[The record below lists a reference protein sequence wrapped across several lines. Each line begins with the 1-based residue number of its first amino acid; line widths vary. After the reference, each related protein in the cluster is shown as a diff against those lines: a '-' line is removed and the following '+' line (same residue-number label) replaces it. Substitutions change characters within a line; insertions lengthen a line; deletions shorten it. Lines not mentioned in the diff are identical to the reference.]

1 MVNNLLSVNLLNSVN
16 YLAPKSSLVYI
27 VDMSHGFQP
36 TTSYPALTD
45 ERLSLIADALQDVR
59 NKALTLYDPLNGD
72 GPWGLGTRV
81 YERSCFKIKQL
92 THQHAW
98 LTVIEEEPKPRF
110 TFAIEGLPIRFYKGS
125 PDDPPPN
132 YLVTTY
138 GELLQRQLF
147 QDLRPLDKILRIAI
161 ETDTEGRVS
170 SAKLVELDEAG
181 EATGVYLIPFGAVRP
196 NVVPLESKAIHLE
209 PIIVEAITKE
219 EPQIEKKT
227 KAR

>member
-1 MVNNLLSVNLLNSVN
+1 M
-16 YLAPKSSLVYI
+16 LVG
-27 VDMSHGFQP
+27 MSNDFLP
-36 TTSYPALTD
+36 TKKYPALTD

-59 NKALTLYDPLNGD
+59 NKALSLYDPLNGD

-81 YERSCFKIKQL
+81 YERSCFRIKRL
-92 THQHAW
+92 TQEHVW

-125 PDDPPPN
+125 PDDPPSN

-147 QDLRPLDKILRIAI
+147 QDFRPLDKILRIAI
-161 ETDTEGRVS
+161 ETDQEGRVS

-181 EATGVYLIPFGAVRP
+181 EATGVYVIPFGAARP
-196 NVVPLESKAIHLE
+196 NVVPLESKAVHLDPITVE
-209 PIIVEAITKE
+209 PIAKEA
-219 EPQIEKKT
+219 PQTEKKT
-227 KAR
+227 KAK

>member
-1 MVNNLLSVNLLNSVN
+1 ML
-16 YLAPKSSLVYI
+16 PC
-27 VDMSHGFQP
+27 MSNDFLP
-36 TTSYPALTD
+36 TTKYPALRD

-59 NKALTLYDPLNGD
+59 NKALSLYDPLNGD

-81 YERSCFKIKQL
+81 YERSCFRIKQL
-92 THQHAW
+92 TQEHAW

-125 PDDPPPN
+125 PDDPPSN

-147 QDLRPLDKILRIAI
+147 QDFRPLDKILRIAI
-161 ETDTEGRVS
+161 ETDREGRVS

-181 EATGVYLIPFGAVRP
+181 EATGVYVIPFGAARP
-196 NVVPLESKAIHLE
+196 NVVPLESKAVHLE
-209 PIIVEAITKE
+209 PITVEPIAKE
-219 EPQIEKKT
+219 APQTEKKT
-227 KAR
+227 KAK